1 MTKATKP
8 RICLLPHLTGIGG
21 MASFQ
26 NKLAQGLAARKV
38 EVVNDLRDKP
48 YAAIL
53 VIGGL
58 RDLPGLWRER
68 RRGTRIVQ
76 RLNGM
81 NWLHRLRRTG
91 TRHFLRAEYGNAI
104 LAIIRSRL
112 AHAIVYQSRF
122 AQAWWERERGS
133 TQSPSS
139 IILNGVALDRYTPDG
154 PHSRPADKWRI
165 LLVEGRL
172 GGGYE
177 IGLETANGMM
187 ERLRDLHEYPMEMVV
202 VGSIDSLLQEY
213 WQSRSPVP
221 VAYLGQIP
229 PAQIPEI
236 DRSAHI
242 LYSADIHAACP
253 NSVVEALACGLP
265 VVSFDTGALAELVT
279 GNSGRVVPYG
289 GDAWKLDPPDL
300 DGLASA
306 AFEVLQN
313 QTAFRLAARAR
324 AEAGLGL
331 ETMVDAYLEVLL
343 PGGV

>member
-1 MTKATKP
+1 
-8 RICLLPHLTGIGG
+8 
-21 MASFQ
+21 
-26 NKLAQGLAARKV
+26 
-38 EVVNDLRDKP
+38 
-48 YAAIL
+48 
-53 VIGGL
+53 
-58 RDLPGLWRER
+58 
-68 RRGTRIVQ
+68 
-76 RLNGM
+76 M

-104 LAIIRSRL
+104 LSIIRSRL

-122 AQAWWERERGS
+122 AQAWWERERGF

-172 GGGYE
+172 AGGYE
-177 IGLETANGMM
+177 IGLETATGMM
-187 ERLRDLHEYPMEMVV
+187 ERLRDLDDFPMEMVV
-202 VGSIDSLLQEY
+202 VGTMDSLLQED
-213 WQSRSPVP
+213 WQRRSLVP
-221 VAYLGQIP
+221 MVFLGQVP

-279 GNSGRVVPYG
+279 EGSGRVVPYG

-300 DGLASA
+300 DGLARASLD
-306 AFEVLQN
+306 VLRN
-313 QTAFRLAARAR
+313 QTAFRGAARAR
-324 AEAGLGL
+324 AEGGLGL

>member
-1 MTKATKP
+1 MAKARKP
-8 RICLLPHLTGIGG
+8 RICLLPHLTSIGG

-26 NKLAQGLAARKV
+26 NKFAQGLAAREI
-38 EVVNDLRDKP
+38 EVVYDLHDKP

-58 RDLPGLWRER
+58 RDLPGLWRAR
-68 RRGTRIVQ
+68 QQGIRIVQ

-112 AHAIVYQSRF
+112 AHAIIYQSRF

-133 TQSPSS
+133 TQPPSS
-139 IILNGVALDRYTPDG
+139 IILNGVDLDRYTPDG

-172 GGGYE
+172 AGGYE
-177 IGLETANGMM
+177 IGLETATGMM
-187 ERLRDLHEYPMEMVV
+187 ERLRDLHNYPMEMVV
-202 VGSIDSLLQEY
+202 VGTIDSFLQEY
-213 WQSRSPVP
+213 WQRRSPCSPGFRRAGTSCADPGDRSLGSYFIFGRYPCRLPKLRSRS
-221 VAYLGQIP
+221 AGLR
-229 PAQIPEI
+229 PAGGFF
-236 DRSAHI
+236 R
-242 LYSADIHAACP
+242 YRC
-253 NSVVEALACGLP
+253 
-265 VVSFDTGALAELVT
+265 LAELVV
-279 GNSGRVVPYG
+279 GGSGRVVPYG

-306 AFEVLQN
+306 AIEVLQD
-313 QTAFRLAARAR
+313 QTVFRRAARAR

-331 ETMVDAYLEVLL
+331 EPMVDAYLEVLL
-343 PGGV
+343 PGGI